1 MLNGICVLP
10 VIPMRETQSD
20 KSEMINQILFGET
33 FVVLEKKH
41 KWSYIKL
48 SHDNYQG
55 WIDNKQFKFIKNT
68 DHKSIVSTKKQASI
82 KINSIRQNL
91 PLGGLIPLD
100 EHLRQEINIAENLR
114 FHDVS
119 HEKWFPILAKK
130 YLNSPYMWGGRTP
143 NGIDCSGYTQMV
155 YRFFNIKLPRDSKQ
169 QSQLGK
175 KLNNNLDAQLGDL
188 AFFGKKK
195 SINHVGIILKRNKI
209 IHASGKVRIDLL
221 DTKGIFNTE
230 TNTYSHQL
238 RFIKRFN
245 IFN

>member
-10 VIPMRETQSD
+10 VIPMRKTQSD

-33 FVVLEKKH
+33 FVVIEKKH

-48 SHDNYQG
+48 SHDHYKG

-68 DHKSIVSTKKQASI
+68 DHKFIVSTKKQASI

-91 PLGGLIPLD
+91 PLGSLIPLD
-100 EHLRQEINIAENLR
+100 EYLRQEINIAESLR

-119 HEKWFPILAKK
+119 CEKWFPILAKK
-130 YLNSPYMWGGRTP
+130 YLNSPYMWGGRTT

-188 AFFGKKK
+188 AFFGNKK

-221 DTKGIFNTE
+221 DTKGILNTE

-238 RFIKRFN
+238 RFIKTFN

>member
-10 VIPMRETQSD
+10 VIPMRKTPSD
-20 KSEMINQILFGET
+20 KSEMINQVLFGET
-33 FVVLEKKH
+33 FLVLKKNH

-48 SHDNYQG
+48 SHDKYKG
-55 WIDNKQFKFIKNT
+55 WVDNKQFKVVKNT
-68 DHKSIVSTKKQASI
+68 NHKFIISTKKQASI

-91 PLGGLIPLD
+91 PLGSLIPLNKN
-100 EHLRQEINIAENLR
+100 LRQEINIAENLS

-119 HEKWFPILAKK
+119 CEKWFLKLAKK

-155 YRFFNIKLPRDSKQ
+155 YRFFNIKLPRDSKEQ
-169 QSQLGK
+169 AQLGK
-175 KLNNNLDAQLGDL
+175 KLNNNLNAQLGDL
-188 AFFGKKK
+188 AFFGNKK
-195 SINHVGIILKRNKI
+195 SINHVGIVLKRNKI

-221 DTKGIFNTE
+221 DSNGILNTE
-230 TNTYSHQL
+230 TNTYSHKL
-238 RFIKRFN
+238 RFIKTLN